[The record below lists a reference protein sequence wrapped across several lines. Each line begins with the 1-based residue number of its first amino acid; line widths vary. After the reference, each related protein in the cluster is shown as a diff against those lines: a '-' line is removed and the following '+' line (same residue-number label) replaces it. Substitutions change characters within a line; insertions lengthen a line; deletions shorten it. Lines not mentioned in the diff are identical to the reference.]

1 MFVFLFFLFLQ
12 LNVSMDRL
20 PKMQAL
26 LRNLTARL
34 GPYQYLLNMAL
45 YTDLSLQQ
53 LAQRI
58 GSLEADVSSI
68 HSQQGNSKTQKLVK
82 EVNSGAVHNAISS
95 LTAHLV
101 T

>member
-1 MFVFLFFLFLQ
+1 MLVFLFFLFLQ
-12 LNVSMDRL
+12 LNVSIDRL
-20 PKMQAL
+20 PKIQAM

-58 GSLEADVSSI
+58 GTLEADVSSI

-82 EVNSGAVHNAISS
+82 EVNGSAVHHDISS
-95 LTAHLV
+95 LAARLV